1 MEPVDVTSFL
11 PKDKLRHLVLLSGLD
26 IVNNPFHKAIYTNFQ
41 TRSLASDCCPLTYKI
56 FTPENIIETPK
67 LIKNQS
73 RILRHDWPLKYTQI
87 YPAAIVLFYDL
98 NWSTVNWEEKKKE
111 LETKIDALRN
121 VIQKDGKPHNK
132 GTQIIL
138 VIIQHNDGVT
148 KEENDKLCN
157 PKAAEILSLVKLKN
171 NQLFVIP
178 DTESTLYSFILR
190 LEKQFYELTPIF
202 YQECIRKVRSRNIPN
217 NNSVLLIRQQFKL
230 AFLSE
235 LRQDNHT
242 AMRNYKLAYQ
252 KCAELDMTDRDAY
265 EVLSIASVINYKI
278 CQLSFQNN
286 LIRESFTQ
294 YSKHQSIF
302 FNRNC
307 GVYPSPY
314 IAKIEFNL
322 WKREQCVLF
331 ARLFEKAI
339 SNGLLAIIHKNP
351 GIYYQLAAE
360 FQRYANI
367 CIKQMIAATPYDVNG
382 VVNEDMLLFNR
393 DLTKTHAIY
402 FGQRPWRVLTDL
414 MPDNV
419 VDVNHENCAFLTLQS
434 KILPNYQQ
442 TIQLYNM
449 AMKHFEK
456 FHAHRFQ
463 IKIKSQIADELISSG
478 NYKQAQLY
486 LYDILIEYYKTKNF
500 NLTQNLLVKFLEI
513 AFLNANLNDYMWA
526 IAQLSSSKQYTFLT
540 VNVSQHTNFYTHN
553 LINLFQGIIPAPLK
567 SGVILLSDAELNDVF
582 NKWQQSLS
590 DKPMFKINLTGLVCF
605 LEVSVTLMQ
614 LSDEDSCCRD
624 NCIIVRVNIFNDL
637 NCDISFERLTLY
649 IEDCCKVPNVV
660 TNDVLENATL
670 KLHENDILLKKKSEI
685 TYYFYFNP
693 EKLSV
698 EFSTNNIQ
706 IESLVLSEIS
716 LPNTNINGSFH
727 WDFPISDPT
736 SSIVFKKHQL
746 PLVTTMILDSSTFYF
761 GEKFLI
767 SISISNSSKSI
778 EFSNLECTVTLS
790 SHETNHI
797 DVKSDKKIYLLDPI
811 TKAKVNSY
819 VQVIDILPVDK
830 NFVLNV
836 QFDTDKPNDFYIHLN
851 IKSSDEN
858 STFFKSFKVSTIQ
871 PVKWNSTIVS
881 LANEIL
887 NQITNNT
894 QSMIQFDFETCTE
907 MVITSVM
914 WNLNS
919 YLTPTSQVC
928 ENYSLE
934 TYQNLEISSISSYL
948 ITFIASL
955 PFGQDESINL
965 GKITLSWKRPL
976 TDVINSTTIDLGI
989 FPIMH
994 LPITIQSQILSSSS
1008 LIIRK
1013 PIPIQYTFKNN
1024 YFKALTFKVTL
1035 EISETFMFCGDKE
1048 QILTLMPGEIFEN
1061 CLTLFALTAGRLPYP
1076 RINVSFTDDS
1086 NTDFPKIY
1094 QELAL
1099 KSLPTRIFVMSTGKS

>member
-1 MEPVDVTSFL
+1 MEPADVTTFI
-11 PKDKLRHLVLLSGLD
+11 PKDRLKHLVLLSGLD
-26 IVNNPFHKAIYTNFQ
+26 IVNNSFHKSIFSSFQ

-56 FTPENIIETPK
+56 FTPENIIEIPK

-73 RILRHDWPLKYTQI
+73 RILRYDWPLKYTQI

-98 NWSTVNWEEKKKE
+98 NWSTINWEEKKRE

-132 GTQIIL
+132 
-138 VIIQHNDGVT
+138 GVT

-178 DTESTLYSFILR
+178 DTESTLYNFIFR
-190 LEKQFYELTPIF
+190 LEKQFYELTPLF
-202 YQECIRKVRSRNIPN
+202 YQECIRKIRSRNIPN

-252 KCAELDMTDRDAY
+252 KCAELDMVDRDAY
-265 EVLSIASVINYKI
+265 EILSVASAINYKI

-294 YSKHQSIF
+294 YVKHQNTF
-302 FNRNC
+302 FNRKC
-307 GVYPSPY
+307 GIYPDPY

-331 ARLFEKAI
+331 AKLFEKAI

-351 GIYYQLAAE
+351 GIYYQSAAE

-367 CIKQMIAATPYDVNG
+367 YIKEMLTTISY
-382 VVNEDMLLFNR
+382 NENNIVKEDILSFNK
-393 DLTKTHAIY
+393 DLSKTHTIY

-419 VDVNHENCAFLTLQS
+419 FDSNYESCALFTLQS
-434 KILPNYQQ
+434 KLMPNYQQ

-456 FHAHRFQ
+456 FQAHRFQ
-463 IKIKSQIADELISSG
+463 TRIKSQIADELISSG

-486 LYDILIEYYKTKNF
+486 LYDILMEYYKSRNF
-500 NLTQNLLVKFLEI
+500 ILTQSLLVKFLEI
-513 AFLNANLNDYMWA
+513 AFFNANLNDYIWA
-526 IAQLSSSKQYTFLT
+526 ISQLSSSKQYTFLT

-567 SGVILLSDAELNDVF
+567 SGVIPIIDTELNGIF
-582 NKWQQSLS
+582 NKWQQTLS
-590 DKPMFKINLTGLVCF
+590 DKPIFKINLTGLICF
-605 LEVSVTLMQ
+605 LEISVSLTQVLDDN
-614 LSDEDSCCRD
+614 DEYCND
-624 NCIIVRVNIFNDL
+624 NCILAKVNIFNDL
-637 NCDISFERLTLY
+637 NCDISFRKLTLY
-649 IEDCCKVPNVV
+649 IEDCCKVPSIV

-670 KLHENDILLKKKSEI
+670 KLHRNNIVIEKNSEK
-685 TYYFYFNP
+685 TYFFYFNP
-693 EKLSV
+693 EKLNTKFLTS
-698 EFSTNNIQ
+698 NIQ
-706 IESLVLSEIS
+706 IESLVLSEIALS
-716 LPNTNINGSFH
+716 KTLVNGSFH
-727 WDFPISDPT
+727 WDFPINDP
-736 SSIVFKKHQL
+736 SSSVIFKRHQL
-746 PLVTTMILDSSTFYF
+746 PLNTTVLTNNLNFYF
-761 GEKFLI
+761 GEKFLLPI
-767 SISISNSSKSI
+767 KICNSSKLK
-778 EFSNLECTVTLS
+778 ELSNLECTITLS
-790 SHETNHI
+790 NHEINHI
-797 DVKSDKKIYLLDPI
+797 DVKADKKIYLLDPY

-819 VQVIDILPVDK
+819 TQIIEFLSIDKSFLLDI
-830 NFVLNV
+830 

-851 IKSSDEN
+851 IKSNDEN
-858 STFFKSFKVSTIQ
+858 SSFFKSFKISTIQ
-871 PVKWNSTIVS
+871 PIKWNCTIVS

-894 QSMIQFDFETCTE
+894 HSMIQFDFETCTE
-907 MVITSVM
+907 MVITSVI

-928 ENYSLE
+928 ENYTLE
-934 TYQNLEISSISSYL
+934 AYQNIEHSSILTYL

-955 PFGQDESINL
+955 PFGKDESINL
-965 GKITLSWKRPL
+965 GKITISWKRPL
-976 TDVINSTTIDLGI
+976 TNFVNNTTIDLGI
-989 FPIMH
+989 FPIIH
-994 LPITIQSQILSSSS
+994 LPITIQSQILLSSS

-1013 PIPIQYTFKNN
+1013 PIPVQYTFKNN
-1024 YFKALTFKVTL
+1024 YYKALTFKVTL
-1035 EISETFMFCGDKE
+1035 DISEAFMFCGDKE
-1048 QILTLMPGEIFEN
+1048 QTLTLMPGEVFEN

-1076 RINVSFTDDS
+1076 KLNLSLVDDS
-1086 NTDFPKIY
+1086 NTEFPKIY

>member
-1 MEPVDVTSFL
+1 MEPADVTTFL

-26 IVNNPFHKAIYTNFQ
+26 VVNNPFHKAIYSNFQ
-41 TRSLASDCCPLTYKI
+41 TRSLAPDCCPLTYKI
-56 FTPENIIETPK
+56 FTPENIIEIPK

-73 RILRHDWPLKYTQI
+73 RILRFDWPLKYTHI

-98 NWSTVNWEEKKKE
+98 NWSTVNWEEKKRE

-121 VIQKDGKPHNK
+121 VIQKDGKPYNK

-138 VIIQHNDGVT
+138 VIIQHNEGVT

-178 DTESTLYSFILR
+178 DTETTLYNFILR

-202 YQECIRKVRSRNIPN
+202 YQECIRKIRSRNIPN
-217 NNSVLLIRQQFKL
+217 NNSILLIRQQFKL

-252 KCAELDMTDRDAY
+252 KCAELDMVDRDAY
-265 EVLSIASVINYKI
+265 EILSVASVINYKI

-294 YSKHQSIF
+294 YVKHQNTF
-302 FNRNC
+302 FNRKC
-307 GVYPSPY
+307 GVYPDPY

-331 ARLFEKAI
+331 AKLFEKAI

-351 GIYYQLAAE
+351 GIYYQSAAE
-360 FQRYANI
+360 FQRCANI
-367 CIKQMIAATPYDVNG
+367 YIKEMLATISYNENNVVREDV
-382 VVNEDMLLFNR
+382 LSFNK
-393 DLTKTHAIY
+393 DLSKTHTIY

-419 VDVNHENCAFLTLQS
+419 FDNSHEKSALLTLQS

-442 TIQLYNM
+442 TIQLYNI

-456 FHAHRFQ
+456 FQAHRFQ
-463 IKIKSQIADELISSG
+463 TRIKSQIADELISSG

-486 LYDILIEYYKTKNF
+486 LYDILMEYYKSRNF
-500 NLTQNLLVKFLEI
+500 VLTQNLLVKFLEI
-513 AFLNANLNDYMWA
+513 AFLNANLNDYIWA
-526 IAQLSSSKQYTFLT
+526 ISQLSSSRQYTFLT

-553 LINLFQGIIPAPLK
+553 LISLFQGVIPAPLK
-567 SGVILLSDAELNDVF
+567 SGVIPLIDSELNSIF
-582 NKWQQSLS
+582 GKWQQTLS
-590 DKPMFKINLTGLVCF
+590 DKPIFKINLTGLVCF
-605 LEVSVTLMQ
+605 LEVSVSLTQ
-614 LSDEDSCCRD
+614 LSIENEYGNE
-624 NCIIVRVNIFNDL
+624 NCVLARVNIFNDL
-637 NCDISFERLTLY
+637 NCDISFGKLTLY
-649 IEDCCKVPNVV
+649 IEDCCKVPSIV

-670 KLHENDILLKKKSEI
+670 KLYKNDIIIEKNSRKS
-685 TYYFYFNP
+685 YFFYFNP
-693 EKLSV
+693 EKLSTT
-698 EFSTNNIQ
+698 FLTNNIQ
-706 IESLVLSEIS
+706 IESLVLSGVS
-716 LPNTNINGSFH
+716 LTKTLVNGSFH
-727 WDFPISDPT
+727 WDFPINDP
-736 SSIVFKKHQL
+736 SSSVVIKKRQL
-746 PLVTTMILDSSTFYF
+746 PLDTTILVSSTIFYF
-761 GEKFLI
+761 GEKFLLPI
-767 SISISNSSKSI
+767 NICNSSKLKELSK
-778 EFSNLECTVTLS
+778 LECTISLS
-790 SHETNHI
+790 NQEINQVDI
-797 DVKSDKKIYLLDPI
+797 KADKKIYLLDPY
-811 TKAKVNSY
+811 TKTKVSSF
-819 VQVIDILPVDK
+819 VQIIESLAIDGSFL
-830 NFVLNV
+830 LNV

-851 IKSSDEN
+851 IKSSDDN
-858 STFFKSFKVSTIQ
+858 SSFFKSFKVSTIQ
-871 PVKWNSTIVS
+871 PVKWNCTIVS

-894 QSMIQFDFETCTE
+894 HSMIQFDFETCTE
-907 MVITSVM
+907 MVITSVL

-928 ENYSLE
+928 ENYTVE
-934 TYQNLEISSISSYL
+934 TYQSLELSSILSYL

-955 PFGQDESINL
+955 PFGRDESINL
-965 GKITLSWKRPL
+965 GKITLSWKRPS
-976 TDVINSTTIDLGI
+976 TTTINNTTIDLE
-989 FPIMH
+989 
-994 LPITIQSQILSSSS
+994 
-1008 LIIRK
+1008 
-1013 PIPIQYTFKNN
+1013 
-1024 YFKALTFKVTL
+1024 A
-1035 EISETFMFCGDKE
+1035 FMFCGDKE
-1048 QILTLMPGEIFEN
+1048 QTLTLMPGEIFEN

-1076 RINVSFTDDS
+1076 KLNLSFVDES
-1086 NTDFPKIY
+1086 NTEFPKIC